1 MLVVGFNG
9 KIYDLPKFQIALI
22 CVSNRDGRVVHSLG
36 KTVLMG
42 STMLGASAMENK
54 IRDPNENISST
65 MMRRACCLL
74 HDIQSME
81 QQTLRCFSMKEFTP
95 IISQDSG
102 V

>member
-54 IRDPNENISST
+54 IRDPNEDISST
-65 MMRRACCLL
+65 MMRRARCLHATRYSVDAATNL
-74 HDIQSME
+74 QMFFDE
-81 QQTLRCFSMKEFTP
+81 
-95 IISQDSG
+95 G
-102 V
+102 VHADHLSR